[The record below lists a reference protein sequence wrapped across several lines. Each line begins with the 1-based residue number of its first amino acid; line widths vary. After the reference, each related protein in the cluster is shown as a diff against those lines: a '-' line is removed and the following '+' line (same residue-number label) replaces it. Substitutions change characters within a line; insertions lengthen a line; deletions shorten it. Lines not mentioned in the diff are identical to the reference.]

1 MPLRAHLQGN
11 IERWCGD
18 WRPRRRPFRSGLTP
32 QRTQFVAR
40 SILAL
45 PLYPRVLSSSRL
57 VSPQAQPALSIGG
70 TVSAKPSANRNRPRA
85 ERDDG
90 DGDGGGRRRRPVL
103 RAGALPVPRAVAGAR
118 AGARRAAGAG
128 RRGPAPLLPLREP
141 RRHEAGDRG
150 APRRRRRRRRRR
162 ARLPPGAVPTLRA
175 VEERVRYDDRS
186 QACVRACCLFLLII
200 IPRSSSMTVFDL
212 FVSSECARS
221 IGIGYYVFF
230 FFFSFFWKTNIY
242 RMHCHS

>member
-32 QRTQFVAR
+32 LNAR
-40 SILAL
+40 KLSPDPSLPFLYILVSCL
-45 PLYPRVLSSSRL
+45 RL
-57 VSPQAQPALSIGG
+57 VSSRHRHSQPYRSAVR
-70 TVSAKPSANRNRPRA
+70 TVSAKPSANRNHPHA

-90 DGDGGGRRRRPVL
+90 DGDGGGRRRPVL

-128 RRGPAPLLPLREP
+128 RRGPAPLLPLRQP

-150 APRRRRRRRRRR
+150 APRRRRRRRR

-186 QACVRACCLFLLII
+186 QACVLL
-200 IPRSSSMTVFDL
+200 VFT
-212 FVSSECARS
+212 
-221 IGIGYYVFF
+221 Y
-230 FFFSFFWKTNIY
+230 
-242 RMHCHS
+242 HHHP

>member
-1 MPLRAHLQGN
+1 MGDPSPAGAS
-11 IERWCGD
+11 IERDMHAYVHVTVRPSHASAGPPTGEYRALV
-18 WRPRRRPFRSGLTP
+18 WRLATATTSVPVGPHSSNARNLSPDPSLPF
-32 QRTQFVAR
+32 
-40 SILAL
+40 
-45 PLYPRVLSSSRL
+45 LYLLVSCLRL

-90 DGDGGGRRRRPVL
+90 DDGDGGGRRRRPVL

-128 RRGPAPLLPLREP
+128 RRGPAPLLPLRQP

-150 APRRRRRRRRRR
+150 APRRRRRRRR

-186 QACVRACCLFLLII
+186 QACVLL
-200 IPRSSSMTVFDL
+200 VFT
-212 FVSSECARS
+212 
-221 IGIGYYVFF
+221 Y
-230 FFFSFFWKTNIY
+230 
-242 RMHCHS
+242 HHHP